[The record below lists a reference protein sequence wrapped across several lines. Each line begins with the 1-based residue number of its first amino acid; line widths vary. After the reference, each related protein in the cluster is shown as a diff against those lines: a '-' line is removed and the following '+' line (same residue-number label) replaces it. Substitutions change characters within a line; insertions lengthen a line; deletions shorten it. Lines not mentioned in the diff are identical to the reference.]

1 MEYFKNHPHWR
12 YRALQIYLVLIG
24 AASRQQILTYGDVA
38 QKLGFGGSNI
48 LGTPLG
54 MIHYWCEHHG
64 IPPIN
69 TIVVNKD
76 SGLPGDEIPPTTGQ
90 TINEVHQAVF
100 KKNWYAIMPPEPD
113 ELDRIYAQKRTKT

>member
-1 MEYFKNHPHWR
+1 MEYFKDHPHWN

-24 AASRQQILTYGDVA
+24 AAYNRQVLTYGHVA
-38 QKLGFGGSNI
+38 TSLDFRGANV

-64 IPPIN
+64 IPPLN

-76 SGLPGDEIPPTTGQ
+76 TGVPGDEIPPMTRQ
-90 TINEVHQAVF
+90 TINEVHQHVF
-100 KKNWYAIMPPEPD
+100 ETDWYAIMPPKPAD
-113 ELDRIYAQKRTKT
+113 LKQIYAEKHS

>member
-1 MEYFKNHPHWR
+1 MKTFENHRHWN

-24 AASRQQILTYGDVA
+24 AASNKQILTYGDVA
-38 QKLGFGGSNI
+38 RTLEFGGSNI

-64 IPPIN
+64 LPPIN
-69 TIVVNKD
+69 TLVVNRD
-76 SGLPGDEIPPTTGQ
+76 TGIPGQEIPPIPGK

-100 KKNWYAIMPPEPD
+100 QMNWYMIMPPEPT
-113 ELDRIYAQKRTKT
+113 ELGRIYAANRS